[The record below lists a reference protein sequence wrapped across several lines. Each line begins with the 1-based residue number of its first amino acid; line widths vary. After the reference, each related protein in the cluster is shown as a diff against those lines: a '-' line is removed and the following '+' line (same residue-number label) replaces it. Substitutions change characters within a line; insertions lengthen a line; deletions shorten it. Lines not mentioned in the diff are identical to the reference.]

1 MRVERANNPGQE
13 RQQANEQLLALFQ
26 AKLISQEIFAKYYN
40 KATLNQIGAA
50 IREYSMVLIEQQRQ
64 QEKLQQAQ
72 AQKDEQAAKATM
84 GLANLQND
92 ANNFQIQNQQKQD
105 ALSYGEAKLMEGL
118 LTNSDAEK
126 SLQ

>member
-1 MRVERANNPGQE
+1 
-13 RQQANEQLLALFQ
+13 
-26 AKLISQEIFAKYYN
+26 
-40 KATLNQIGAA
+40 
-50 IREYSMVLIEQQRQ
+50 
-64 QEKLQQAQ
+64 
-72 AQKDEQAAKATM
+72 M